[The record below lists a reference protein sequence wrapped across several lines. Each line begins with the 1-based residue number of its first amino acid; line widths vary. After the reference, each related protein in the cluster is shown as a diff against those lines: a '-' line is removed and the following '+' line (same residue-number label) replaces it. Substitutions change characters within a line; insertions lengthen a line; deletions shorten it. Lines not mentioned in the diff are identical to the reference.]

1 MAKEI
6 LELLITAENKKA
18 IASLKETARSI
29 DNISTSQAGTT
40 KSLSKLSVGLEGLGN
55 YGKATASSM
64 KDVATSF
71 IGPQALALAATAA
84 IALLAKSLLEES
96 AAAALATSFNEKY
109 SKSLSEATGNTS
121 GEVAQVNAL
130 VNAIG
135 NENLSRANRQESLNK
150 LKKQYPEYFAQQGID
165 IDNTTALKAA
175 TDKLSEA
182 LLRQAKVQA
191 IVENIKRAETAKSE
205 LLNISLKEQ
214 IKNLS
219 TLDQVVAFVGG
230 AFKNLGVGAS
240 GLAGASGLI
249 NKAVNT
255 NNESITALDKVIKT
269 YTTDLNAAVSAQVAN
284 GDNLDKGTA
293 KIKEQIKSVKEL
305 SLVTAAMWKPVKGTF
320 QADAPDKGLKNAGD
334 VQQRDLKQEA
344 ADQAI
349 LTAAVNQYALE
360 NQNVTYSLGTQFET
374 NKKLFELQTLQSEFI
389 ASSLAPAFESFF
401 TTLMSGGDAFQA
413 FIDSL
418 KQMIAKLI
426 SALIAAL
433 ALQLILSALFPSKS
447 AKGAFDFGKVLSM
460 VGGGGLGGLF
470 KKNAVGGI
478 ATRATPGIVGEAGP
492 EAIIP
497 LNRLPE
503 MMGSMGGGGAIEV
516 VGKILGSDIILA
528 SNRAKQNLN
537 FIG

>member
-219 TLDQVVAFVGG
+219 ILDQVVAFVGG
-230 AFKNLGVGAS
+230 ALKGLGS
-240 GLAGASGLI
+240 NMAGASGI
-249 NKAVNT
+249 MTKAVTT
-255 NNESITALDKVIKT
+255 NNESISALDKVIKT
-269 YTTDLNAAVSAQVAN
+269 YTTDLNAAVSTQVAN

-305 SLVTAAMWKPVKGTF
+305 SVVTAAMWKPVKGTF

-334 VQQRDLKQEA
+334 VQQRDLKKEA

-349 LTAAVNQYALE
+349 LTAAVNEYALA
-360 NQNVTYSLGTQFET
+360 NASVTYSLGSQFE
-374 NKKLFELQTLQSEFI
+374 KMKALSEMQTIQADFI
-389 ASSLAPAFESFF
+389 VGALTPAFESFF

-433 ALQLILSALFPSKS
+433 ALQLILSALFPGKA

-460 VGGGGLGGLF
+460 VGGSGLGGLF

-537 FIG
+537 FVG